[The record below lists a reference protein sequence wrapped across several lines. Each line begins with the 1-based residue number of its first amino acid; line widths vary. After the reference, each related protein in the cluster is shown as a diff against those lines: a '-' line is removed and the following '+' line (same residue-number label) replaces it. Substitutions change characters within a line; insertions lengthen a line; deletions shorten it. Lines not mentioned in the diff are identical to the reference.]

1 MVQGQVF
8 LKRGVALLLFNFFK
22 VYHFYSLKLF
32 YSLQNCG
39 IHLKKN
45 YFFCQHNFMEKVIQN
60 CLKMSVCLCV
70 NKVGVSDWNRRGVF
84 YLRVGEIVWNIL
96 RVGGIEKTEE
106 DKNFKRGGGG
116 KLRWGVVALKK
127 ERCNPLMNYVL
138 FRKSFNM

>member
-70 NKVGVSDWNRRGVF
+70 NKVGVSDWNRRGGF
-84 YLRVGEIVWNIL
+84 LLE
-96 RVGGIEKTEE
+96 
-106 DKNFKRGGGG
+106 GGGNC
-116 KLRWGVVALKK
+116 LKYLK
-127 ERCNPLMNYVL
+127 SGWN
-138 FRKSFNM
+138 RKDGGGQKF

>member
-1 MVQGQVF
+1 
-8 LKRGVALLLFNFFK
+8 
-22 VYHFYSLKLF
+22 
-32 YSLQNCG
+32 
-39 IHLKKN
+39 
-45 YFFCQHNFMEKVIQN
+45 MEKVIQN

-116 KLRWGVVALKK
+116 ASSVEGLL
-127 ERCNPLMNYVL
+127 P
-138 FRKSFNM
+138 